1 MIIFHASVSFCL
13 QCPFKDFKNLI
24 SNAGQNLSQSLLEYW
39 VQTLSSVSSVK
50 PFILEILKKNVSSI
64 VVQLVKKSY
73 PAPSIMFLRLQQL
86 VPKSR
91 TAYLEN
97 TVLLLLLF
105 SALLFNSKVSTASV
119 STYLSAISSK
129 LVVRAI

>member
-1 MIIFHASVSFCL
+1 MIVFNASVSFCL
-13 QCPFKDFKNLI
+13 QCPFMDFKNLI

-50 PFILEILKKNVSSI
+50 PFILEILKNNVSSI
-64 VVQLVKKSY
+64 VVQLMKKSY